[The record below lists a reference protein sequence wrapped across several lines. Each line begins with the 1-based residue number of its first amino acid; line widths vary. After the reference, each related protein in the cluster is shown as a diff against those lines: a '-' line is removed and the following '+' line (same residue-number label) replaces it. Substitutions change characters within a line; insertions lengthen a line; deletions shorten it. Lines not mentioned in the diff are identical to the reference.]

1 MKKLLKNKYNLI
13 AIGTIAIIILSTF
26 IFFSFK
32 GVITKKEWDSL
43 QLGMSIQEVEKQIGK
58 PRKIEN
64 NPATIS
70 ENIYSAYK
78 PLYEMNNIVS
88 DDNLETR
95 LDALNELS
103 IAVDSKK
110 NIKEY
115 TYLEKSSSG
124 KREVQV
130 YFVNGAA
137 KYFNREKQ

>member
-13 AIGTIAIIILSTF
+13 AIGTIAIIVLSTF

-43 QLGMSIQEVEKQIGK
+43 QLGMSIQEVEEQIGK

-78 PLYEMNNIVS
+78 PLYKMNNIVS
-88 DDNLETR
+88 DNNLETR

-110 NIKEY
+110 YKRI
-115 TYLEKSSSG
+115 YLFRKKFIWKTRSTSL
-124 KREVQV
+124 
-130 YFVNGAA
+130 FC
-137 KYFNREKQ
+137 